1 MASYKRGGARGGSTF
16 KKPFTKK
23 RSAPDADADNENAP
37 RASKKSKAEAEND
50 DESLPVV
57 PELKTD
63 DNGDAYISVSL
74 RHRC

>member
-1 MASYKRGGARGGSTF
+1 MAGYKRGGARGGSTF
-16 KKPFTKK
+16 KRPFTKK

-50 DESLPVV
+50 ESLPVV

-63 DNGDAYISVSL
+63 DNGDAYISVSVQD
-74 RHRC
+74 RR